1 MILEKTKTEKELVK
15 DMKDIVKTKMTK
27 EEKELLIEIVYKI
40 FAKDIEKEKIEE
52 IMKKLESKEDQ
63 EMVIEEVLRKSRER
77 EFKKGKKIG
86 LQKGREFGVKEGRML
101 GVSEGRKL
109 GIQEGRKE
117 EKNKIIIEMIR
128 NEVGDNII
136 MKIVDIDEEELKK
149 VKKKLNSKKKK

>member
-1 MILEKTKTEKELVK
+1 MAI
-15 DMKDIVKTKMTK
+15 
-27 EEKELLIEIVYKI
+27 KI
-40 FAKDIEKEKIEE
+40 STEKEKIEE

-63 EMVIEEVLRKSRER
+63 EMVIEEVLRKSKER
-77 EFKKGKKIG
+77 EFNKGKKIG

-101 GVSEGRKL
+101 GVSEGRKLGVTEGRRL

-136 MKIVDIDEEELKK
+136 MKIVDIDEEELEK
-149 VKKKLNSKKKK
+149 VKKKLNSKKIN